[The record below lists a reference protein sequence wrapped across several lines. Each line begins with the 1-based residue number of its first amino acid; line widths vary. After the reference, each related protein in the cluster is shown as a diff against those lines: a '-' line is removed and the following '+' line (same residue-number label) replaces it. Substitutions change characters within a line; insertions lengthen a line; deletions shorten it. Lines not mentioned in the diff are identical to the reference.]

1 MCLHPLFSGTGLG
14 RMLAA
19 DLTAKVSLQVNLP
32 TTNSIPRTL
41 SVLAILLL
49 AFALFLAGKWGI
61 ASAGH
66 SFAMWHFES
75 WQKSTTPP
83 DVRTWKW
90 VHEAMHW
97 SLRLDPGNA
106 EYSNDMG
113 RLYDYTAMNMVEH
126 ESQIHPLQI
135 ISLSF
140 FRQATRLR
148 PAWAIAWANLALLK
162 HRIGI
167 IDVEFDHALD
177 SAMQLGA
184 ALPSV
189 QLVVAEI
196 GVSHWQHLSVAMRRK
211 LLANIHNG
219 LVGGSTQRRAML
231 GVIKNSR
238 MSSYFCKILPAS
250 DRQYVC
256 KKSN

>member
-1 MCLHPLFSGTGLG
+1 LIPEEAVSPATGMRHIIFPL
-14 RMLAA
+14 A
-19 DLTAKVSLQVNLP
+19 V
-32 TTNSIPRTL
+32 
-41 SVLAILLL
+41 LLL
-49 AFALFLAGKWGI
+49 VFALFLAAKWGV

-66 SFAMWHFES
+66 SFAMWHFDG
-75 WQKSTTPP
+75 WQQSDDTP
-83 DVRTWKW
+83 DVRIWKW
-90 VHEAMHW
+90 VHEAMRW

-113 RLYDYTAMNMVEH
+113 RLYDYTAMNMVELD
-126 ESQIHPLQI
+126 SQIQSLQI

-162 HRIGI
+162 HRIGS
-167 IDVEFDHALD
+167 IDAEFDHALD

-196 GVSHWQHLSVAMRRK
+196 GVAHWQHLSVPMRKK
-211 LLANIHNG
+211 LLTNIHNG
-219 LVGGSTQRRAML
+219 FVGGSTQRRAMI
-231 GVIKNSR
+231 GVIENFR

>member
-1 MCLHPLFSGTGLG
+1 
-14 RMLAA
+14 
-19 DLTAKVSLQVNLP
+19 
-32 TTNSIPRTL
+32 
-41 SVLAILLL
+41 VLAILLL

-75 WQKSTTPP
+75 WQKSATPP

-90 VHEAMHW
+90 VHEAMRW
-97 SLRLDPGNA
+97 SLKLDPGNA

-126 ESQIHPLQI
+126 ASQIQPLLT

-148 PAWAIAWANLALLK
+148 PAWAFAWANLALLK
-162 HRIGI
+162 HQLGH
-167 IDVEFDHALD
+167 IDAEFDHALD
-177 SAMQLGA
+177 RAMRLGA
-184 ALPSV
+184 ALPPV
-189 QLVVAEI
+189 QRVVAEA
-196 GVSHWQHLSVAMRRK
+196 GVAHWRHLSVAMRRK
-211 LLANIHNG
+211 VLVNIHTG
-219 LVGGSTQRRAML
+219 LGSLQRRAIVDAIEYY
-231 GVIKNSR
+231 G
-238 MSSYFCKILPAS
+238 MSAYFCKVLPAS

-256 KKSN
+256 KKPG